1 MSFVVIMGHLLLL
14 HPCISFPI
22 GFGDAELR
30 ILVIGSSGPSQFLLT
45 NFILGREVFSE
56 EVYSI
61 ASSQKNVGELVG
73 RRVTVVNGP
82 NLYEKDLS
90 KSKMRNELRR
100 SMCLSTP
107 GPHAILIAFDLEKIS
122 PNDMKTPKLI
132 KDKYGE
138 NVLNYTMI
146 LLVYDGHLR
155 GRALNDK
162 VKRTDW
168 HLREL
173 VEQCNCSYHVFS
185 KNWRNRS
192 GSRELL
198 HKIERM
204 LQTIGGHHYI
214 NRSYKRAEESVRNEE
229 RKLRKKRQSETER
242 MCQELEA
249 QFRGDELRW
258 QMDAY
263 NARVGAEIRAEAEL
277 QNSWLRTSLAVGLG
291 LGVLVGVTMGMI
303 VGSVEG
309 PAGMAVG
316 GALGGVMG
324 GASGAAAQLAIE
336 HLDDRVR
343 SHQANFN
350 TAFINRFYRAAP
362 V

>member
-1 MSFVVIMGHLLLL
+1 M
-14 HPCISFPI
+14 PKR
-22 GFGDAELR
+22 GFGDVELR

-73 RRVTVVNGP
+73 RRVAVINGP
-82 NLYEKDLS
+82 NLYDKNLS
-90 KSKMRNELRR
+90 KSKMRKELRR

-122 PNDMKTPKLI
+122 PNDMKTPKLV
-132 KDKYGE
+132 KDKFGE
-138 NVLNYTMI
+138 SVLNYTMI
-146 LLVYDGHLR
+146 LLVYDGCLR
-155 GRALNDK
+155 DRVLNDK
-162 VKRTDW
+162 VMRTDW

-173 VEQCNCSYHVFS
+173 VEQCSCRYHVFS

-192 GSRELL
+192 GCRELL

-204 LQTIGGHHYI
+204 LQTMGGHHYI

-229 RKLRKKRQSETER
+229 RKLRKKRQPETGR
-242 MCQELEA
+242 TCQELEE

-277 QNSWLRTSLAVGLG
+277 QNSWLRTSLAVGMG
-291 LGVLVGVTMGMI
+291 LGFVAGATMGMI
-303 VGSVEG
+303 IGSVEG

-316 GALGGVMG
+316 GAVGGFVG
-324 GASGAAAQLAIE
+324 GASGAAAQLAIK
-336 HLDDRVR
+336 HLDDRTASVAL
-343 SHQANFN
+343 SATCTLVKN
-350 TAFINRFYRAAP
+350 TGNRGMLLGWRDKFMIFRG
-362 V
+362 

>member
-1 MSFVVIMGHLLLL
+1 MGQLFLL
-14 HPCISFPI
+14 HPCVSFLI
-22 GFGDAELR
+22 DFGDGELR

-45 NFILGREVFSE
+45 NFILGREEFSE

-61 ASSQKNVGELVG
+61 ASSRKNVGEIVG
-73 RRVTVVNGP
+73 RRVAVVNGP
-82 NLYEKDLS
+82 NLYDKDMS
-90 KSKMRNELRR
+90 KSKMRKELKR

-107 GPHAILIAFDLEKIS
+107 GPHAILITFDLEKIS
-122 PNDMKTPKLI
+122 PNDMKTPKLV
-132 KDKYGE
+132 KDKFGE

-162 VKRTDW
+162 VMRTDW

-173 VEQCNCSYHVFS
+173 VEQCNCRYHVFS

-192 GSRELL
+192 GSWELL

-204 LQTIGGHHYI
+204 LQTMGGHHYV

-242 MCQELEA
+242 TCRELEE
-249 QFRGDELRW
+249 QFQGDELCW
-258 QMDAY
+258 QMDAV
-263 NARVGAEIRAEAEL
+263 NERVGAEIRAEAEL

-291 LGVLVGVTMGMI
+291 LGFVAGAAMGMI
-303 VGSVEG
+303 VCSVEG
-309 PAGMAVG
+309 PAGMVVG
-316 GALGGVMG
+316 GAVGGVMG

-336 HLDDRVR
+336 HLDDRVG
-343 SHQANFN
+343 SHSASFN
-350 TAFINRFYRAAP
+350 SAFVNRFYRPHP

>member
-1 MSFVVIMGHLLLL
+1 MVILVQLFLL
-14 HPCISFPI
+14 HPCVSFPI
-22 GFGDAELR
+22 GFGDVELR

-73 RRVTVVNGP
+73 RWVTVVNGP

-90 KSKMRNELRR
+90 KSKMRKELRR

-107 GPHAILIAFDLEKIS
+107 GPHAILIVFDLEKIS
-122 PNDMKTPKLI
+122 PNDMKTPKLV
-132 KDKYGE
+132 KDKFGE
-138 NVLNYTMI
+138 NILNYTMI

-162 VKRTDW
+162 VMRTVW
-168 HLREL
+168 PLWEF

-185 KNWRNRS
+185 KNWRNRN

-198 HKIERM
+198 QKIERM
-204 LQTIGGHHYI
+204 LQTMGGHHYI

-229 RKLRKKRQSETER
+229 RKLRKKRQTETER
-242 MCQELEA
+242 MCRELEA
-249 QFRGDELRW
+249 QFQGDELRW

-263 NARVGAEIRAEAEL
+263 NARIGAEIKAEAEL

-291 LGVLVGVTMGMI
+291 LGFLIGATMGMI
-303 VGSVEG
+303 MCSVEG

-316 GALGGVMG
+316 GALGGVVG

-336 HLDDRVR
+336 HLDDRVG
-343 SHQANFN
+343 SHPANFN
-350 TAFINRFYRAAP
+350 TAFINRFYRATP

>member
-1 MSFVVIMGHLLLL
+1 M
-14 HPCISFPI
+14 PKRAD
-22 GFGDAELR
+22 FGDGELR

-45 NFILGREVFSE
+45 NFILGREEFSE

-61 ASSQKNVGELVG
+61 ASSRKNVGEIVG
-73 RRVTVVNGP
+73 RRVAVVNGP
-82 NLYEKDLS
+82 NLYDKDMS
-90 KSKMRNELRR
+90 KSKMRKELKR

-107 GPHAILIAFDLEKIS
+107 GPHAILITFDLEKIS
-122 PNDMKTPKLI
+122 PNDMKTPKLV
-132 KDKYGE
+132 KDKFGE

-162 VKRTDW
+162 VMRTDW

-173 VEQCNCSYHVFS
+173 VEQCNCRYHVFS

-192 GSRELL
+192 GSWELL

-204 LQTIGGHHYI
+204 LQTMGGHHYV
-214 NRSYKRAEESVRNEE
+214 NRSYKRAEESIRNEE

-242 MCQELEA
+242 TCRELEE
-249 QFRGDELRW
+249 QFQGDELCW
-258 QMDAY
+258 QMDAV
-263 NARVGAEIRAEAEL
+263 NERVGAEIRAEAEL

-291 LGVLVGVTMGMI
+291 LGFVAGAAMGMI
-303 VGSVEG
+303 VCSVEG
-309 PAGMAVG
+309 PAGMVVG
-316 GALGGVMG
+316 GAVGGVMG

-336 HLDDRVR
+336 HLDDRVG
-343 SHQANFN
+343 SHSASFN
-350 TAFINRFYRAAP
+350 SAFVNRFYRAHP